1 MAKIKCTLPNAS
13 EEINGIKFAAED
25 GAMVSEDIGD
35 DVAAGFL
42 TIPGYEL
49 VAAEAAKP
57 TKPEGKADGKQSA
70 TGK

>member
-25 GAMVSEDIGD
+25 GAMVSEDISD

-42 TIPGYEL
+42 TIPGYVL
-49 VAAEAAKP
+49 VGEAAKT
-57 TKPEGKADGKQSA
+57 TKGEEKP
-70 TGK
+70 TGKPTTGK